1 MTEPSAGESP
11 QRTEASDEKADD
23 RGSPVLFNPTL
34 YFESKRKLLD
44 LLVLFS
50 EHGYVSLEE
59 VASALGRTSQ
69 LMSSTESKSLH
80 RQIHDLEEALRAERL
95 GTELAAW
102 DLAESERALASERG
116 LVQESLVRIGS
127 LEGQLRD
134 ARRTTLK
141 LIAASRNSLSTLKRV
156 RDHLARE
163 TYAAGALTPLVQNF
177 QELTQVVQELHV
189 LATVRTP
196 AAGLSIAP
204 R

>member
-177 QELTQVVQELHV
+177 QELTHVVQELHV
-189 LATVRTP
+189 LATVRPP
-196 AAGLSIAP
+196 AAGVSIAP